1 MEQQMVR
8 RVTIHKS
15 PGDVPSGAPGDVVAV
30 GFAQKLQARM
40 AAKGW
45 SQKDLAE
52 RATLQ
57 LPEGAPVVSPSNI
70 SKYVNA
76 REMPTPV
83 KMLAI
88 ATALGVK
95 PEDLVNTDAVNAVG
109 RNAAKV
115 SITDIGN
122 GRVWMKVNQSFSM
135 ANALKILAVISE
147 EGPTEA

>member
-1 MEQQMVR
+1 MEQQMAR

-15 PGDVPSGAPGDVVAV
+15 PGDVPAGAPGDAVAV
-30 GFAQKLQARM
+30 DFAQKLQARM
-40 AAKGW
+40 AARGW
-45 SQKDLAE
+45 NQKDLAE
-52 RATLQ
+52 RATTQ

-109 RNAAKV
+109 RSAAKV
-115 SITDIGN
+115 SITDIGD
-122 GRVWMKVNQSFSM
+122 GRVWVKLNQSFSM
-135 ANALKILAVISE
+135 ANALKIMAVLE
-147 EGPTEA
+147 DEVKAGQ